1 MAVWQ
6 KFRVESLPQV
16 PWKNGAG
23 TTRNLAMFP
32 DGAGFDDFVWR
43 VSLAEVSASGGF
55 SLFPGVDRTILLW
68 EGNGM
73 TLRAGDGAEFSLTT
87 LFEPHALWGETGIE
101 AALVEGPTIDL
112 NVMIRRGRA
121 VAATTRYESETLLA
135 HNADEAFFLC
145 PKGAFRIVDPS
156 GSENVVSAGE
166 VLRISNLE
174 TGIRLI
180 PEEAAAV
187 AIGVFIDVVR

>member
-1 MAVWQ
+1 MTVWQ
-6 KFRVESLPQV
+6 KFSIESLPRV

-32 DGAGFDDFVWR
+32 DGAGFDDFLWR
-43 VSLAEVSASGGF
+43 VSLAEVSASGSF

-73 TLRAGDGAEFSLTT
+73 TLCAGDGAEFSLTT
-87 LFEPHALWGETGIE
+87 LFEPRALRGETEIE
-101 AALVEGPTIDL
+101 ATLVEGPTIDL

-121 VAATTRYESETLLA
+121 VAATTRYESETRLA
-135 HNADEAFFLC
+135 RKADEAFFLC
-145 PKGAFRIVDPS
+145 PRGAFRLADPS
-156 GSENVVSAGE
+156 GSEHVISAGE
-166 VLRISNLE
+166 VVRISNLE

-180 PEEAAAV
+180 PAGADAV
-187 AIGVFIDVVR
+187 AVGIFIDVVR